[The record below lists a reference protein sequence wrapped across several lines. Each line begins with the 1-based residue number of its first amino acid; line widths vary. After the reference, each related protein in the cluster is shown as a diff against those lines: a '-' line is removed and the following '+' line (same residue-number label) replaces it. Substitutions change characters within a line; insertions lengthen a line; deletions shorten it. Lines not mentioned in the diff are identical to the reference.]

1 MAVRDERHPD
11 IPARREVRCAE
22 HQAVNAGVQ
31 RVGEALRRV
40 PRGEQRGREEQR
52 ERRSRAEA
60 SVDVQPADAPPGL
73 SSIA

>member
-1 MAVRDERHPD
+1 VD
-11 IPARREVRCAE
+11 
-22 HQAVNAGVQ
+22 AGVQ